1 MSLALATL
9 QSRGEAA
16 IQAARDVLAAADHA
30 RDLFIALQHDMD
42 KAADELL
49 QPLRNG
55 LASEATW
62 LAWCLSGDEAG
73 IPMIDRELLTREVR
87 TFERGLEITL
97 REGTVQ
103 ACRDCGKTFPYDPD
117 RDRCEACSPGPVD
130 VRGGAF
136 VHAQ

>member
-9 QSRGEAA
+9 QERGEAA
-16 IQAARDVLAAADHA
+16 IQAARDVLTAADRA
-30 RDLFIALQHDMD
+30 RDLFMALEHDLD
-42 KAADELL
+42 AASADLL
-49 QPLRNG
+49 PPLKNG

-62 LAWCLSGDEAG
+62 LAMCLAGDDAG
-73 IPMIDRELLTREVR
+73 IPMVDRELLTREVR

-103 ACRDCGKTFPYDPD
+103 VCRDCGKTFPYDPD

-136 VHAQ
+136 LHA